1 MAALLELSGKKRFE
15 LQERTTIGRHPLSEI
30 CLTDG
35 MVSLC
40 HAEVRRTPDGKY
52 AIVDVGSR
60 HGTYVGSKRVTEA
73 PLADGDEILV
83 GPIRLRFE
91 DKPVIKAGDDEVARL
106 RAMVELSRAIGVEHD
121 LHRLGER
128 ILETAFQLLRADRG
142 AIMLVSPKTKRAFLT
157 VSRSRSGT
165 NADVVFSTS
174 IVSEIMS
181 RKAGL
186 ITSQADVD
194 SRFSRTE
201 SIIGQGI
208 RSVMYVPLLYQDD
221 LLGVM
226 HLDSMAAVNVFAA
239 RDLELFSAIGSQA
252 AMAVQNAL
260 LVKQVQDVVA
270 AEKRRLEGVLESLPL
285 GVMLLNADRQIELS
299 NAWAKERAHLFSP
312 APTPTRGRFGTME
325 LDRIVASATATEIH
339 AGNPRRTFTVSS
351 NAFSDFGETVVVI
364 RDVTEERERE
374 AKSAHKERLALIGQL
389 AGGVAHDF
397 NNLLMVILN
406 YAGFVE
412 AAVADPEV
420 RDDVGQI
427 RLAAQRAAEL
437 IRQLLAFSRREA
449 VKPKVLDIGELIA
462 GAEKMLRR
470 TLGELVQFQAHTAPD
485 VPRILVDPTKLEQ
498 VLINLTVNARDAMP
512 DGGVVSVEVEG
523 VTLDEEAAQD
533 EGLAPGRYAHLRV
546 SDTGTGM
553 APEVMARVFEP
564 FFTTKEQGKGTGL
577 GLATVYGVV
586 TQAGGIVTV
595 RSELGVGTTFHVYFP
610 ATSRLP
616 EAEGGS
622 GLLLGVGGKE
632 TILLAE
638 DEEAVRRLTKRI
650 LVSAGYSVLEAAD
663 GPEAMALAARHE
675 GQIDL
680 LVTDLVMP
688 GMSGRELAQKLLAER
703 RGLSVLYISGYFGES
718 APGAL
723 PLSFLPKPFTQ
734 DELLARVRDA
744 LGGARM
750 VR

>member
-15 LQERTTIGRHPLSEI
+15 LKERTTIGRHPLSEI

-40 HAEVRRTPDGKY
+40 HAEVRRTPEGRY

-60 HGTYVGSKRVTEA
+60 HGTYVGSRRVTEST
-73 PLADGDEILV
+73 LADGDEILV

-91 DKPVIKAGDDEVARL
+91 DKPVVKAGDDEVARL

-121 LHRLGER
+121 LNRLAER

-157 VSRSRSGT
+157 ASRSRSGT
-165 NADVVFSTS
+165 PVDVVFSTS

-186 ITSQADVD
+186 VTSQADVD

-201 SIIGQGI
+201 SITGQGI

-221 LLGVM
+221 MLGVM
-226 HLDSMAAVNVFAA
+226 HLDSLAAVNVFAQ

-270 AEKRRLEGVLESLPL
+270 AEKKRLEGVLESLPL
-285 GVMLLNADRQIELS
+285 GVMLLDADRRIELS
-299 NAWAKERAHLFSP
+299 NAWAKERAHLFST
-312 APTPTRGRFGTME
+312 APTPTRGRIGTME
-325 LDRIVASATATEIH
+325 LERIVASTTTEIH
-339 AGNPRRTFTVSS
+339 AGSPRRTFAVSS

-412 AAVADPEV
+412 AAVSDPDV
-420 RDDVGQI
+420 RNDVEQV

-437 IRQLLAFSRREA
+437 TRQLLAFSRREA
-449 VKPKVLDIGELIA
+449 VKPRVIDVGQLID

-470 TLGELVQFQAHTAPD
+470 TLGEQVQFRAQVSPE

-512 DGGVVSVEVEG
+512 DGGVVSVEVDG
-523 VTLDEEAAQD
+523 VTLDEQGAQD
-533 EGLAPGRYAHLRV
+533 EGLPPGRYAHLRV

-577 GLATVYGVV
+577 GLATVYGIV
-586 TQAGGIVTV
+586 TQAGGTVTV
-595 RSELGVGTTFHVYFP
+595 RSDIGQGTSFHVYFP
-610 ATSRLP
+610 ATTRLP

-622 GLLLGVGGKE
+622 GLLLGGGGKE

-638 DEEAVRRLTKRI
+638 DEDAVRRLTKRI
-650 LVSAGYSVLEAAD
+650 LVSAGYSVLDAANGHD
-663 GPEAMALAARHE
+663 ALALAARHE

-688 GMSGRELAQKLLAER
+688 GMSGRELAQKLVAER
-703 RGLSVLYISGYFGES
+703 RGLRVVYISGYFGES
-718 APGAL
+718 LPGAL
-723 PLSFLPKPFTQ
+723 SLSFLPKPFTQ
-734 DELLARVRDA
+734 DELLARVREA
-744 LGGARM
+744 FGGTRLL
-750 VR
+750 R